1 MNRALDI
8 VRGYWTR
15 LRLIGKGVMDLA
27 FDITGYKTT
36 AIEMLYIE
44 RIIAGRLTIEDV
56 PLAIREN
63 VKKTLR
69 EMGYEHLAD
78 PPEEEPAPEEPV
90 GE

>member
-1 MNRALDI
+1 MNRLLGI
-8 VRGYWTR
+8 VQGYWTR
-15 LRLIGKGVMDLA
+15 LRLIGRGVMDLA

-78 PPEEEPAPEEPV
+78 PQEEPAPEEPV